1 MIIIFSDYKAL
12 IVNCTFSTF
21 TSLNDDDNYTEIC
34 MAKVNI
40 SPNRTTDKTIRSID
54 RKREQERRKMFMK
67 AKDHA
72 PEFAAKLVQRL
83 IDREII
89 ETTSVIEVREAF
101 ENQLNK
107 LGYLEEFE
115 LQMKIAPVRT
125 LAQDPNVVSLY
136 FTQYIVEELI
146 EHPVI
151 QDVFGDD
158 LDIYLAVDSV
168 FRVLRQ

>member
-1 MIIIFSDYKAL
+1 
-12 IVNCTFSTF
+12 
-21 TSLNDDDNYTEIC
+21 

-54 RKREQERRKMFMK
+54 RKREQERRKMFYR

-72 PEFAAKLVQRL
+72 PEFAVKLTQRL
-83 IDREII
+83 LDRGVI
-89 ETTSVIEVREAF
+89 ETTSVRAIQEAF

-107 LGYLEEFE
+107 LGYIEEFE

-125 LAQDPNVVSLY
+125 IAQDPNVVSLY
-136 FTQYIVEELI
+136 FTQYIVEDLVD
-146 EHPVI
+146 HPAI

-158 LDIYLAVDSV
+158 LDVYLAVDSV
-168 FRVLRQ
+168 FKVLRE

>member
-1 MIIIFSDYKAL
+1 MYSDYKESILLCLKAT
-12 IVNCTFSTF
+12 VPSPVG
-21 TSLNDDDNYTEIC
+21 DDNYMEIL

-40 SPNRTTDKTIRSID
+40 SPNRTTDKTIRTID
-54 RKREQERRKMFMK
+54 RKREQERRKMFLR

-89 ETTSVIEVREAF
+89 ETTSVDAMREAF
-101 ENQLNK
+101 ENQLGK
-107 LGYLEEFE
+107 LGYIEEFE

-136 FTQYIVEELI
+136 FTQYIVEDLI
-146 EHPVI
+146 EHPAI
-151 QDVFGDD
+151 QDIFGDD
-158 LDIYLAVDSV
+158 LDIYRAVDSV
-168 FRVLRQ
+168 FRILRQ

>member
-1 MIIIFSDYKAL
+1 
-12 IVNCTFSTF
+12 
-21 TSLNDDDNYTEIC
+21 

-40 SPNRTTDKTIRSID
+40 SPNRTTDKTIRTID
-54 RKREQERRKMFMK
+54 RKRERERKKMFLR

-89 ETTSVIEVREAF
+89 ETTSVTDIREAI
-101 ENQLNK
+101 EAQLGK
-107 LGYLEEFE
+107 LGYIEEFE

-125 LAQDPNVVSLY
+125 IAQDPNVVSLS
-136 FTQYIVEELI
+136 FTQFIVEDLI
-146 EHPVI
+146 ENPAI

-158 LDIYLAVDSV
+158 LDVYRAVDSV

>member
-1 MIIIFSDYKAL
+1 
-12 IVNCTFSTF
+12 
-21 TSLNDDDNYTEIC
+21 

-54 RKREQERRKMFMK
+54 RKREQERRKMFLK

-136 FTQYIVEELI
+136 FTQYIVEDLI

-158 LDIYLAVDSV
+158 LDIYRAVDSV

>member
-1 MIIIFSDYKAL
+1 MESY
-12 IVNCTFSTF
+12 
-21 TSLNDDDNYTEIC
+21 

-40 SPNRTTDKTIRSID
+40 SPNRTTDRTIRSID
-54 RKREQERRKMFMK
+54 RKRERERRKMFFK

-72 PEFAAKLVQRL
+72 SEFAGKLVQRL
-83 IDREII
+83 LDRKII
-89 ETTSVIEVREAF
+89 ETNSVSDVREAF

-125 LAQDPNVVSLY
+125 IAQDPNVVSLY
-136 FTQYIVEELI
+136 FTQYIVEDLI
-146 EHPVI
+146 EHPAI

-158 LDIYLAVDSV
+158 LEIYRVVDSV

>member
-1 MIIIFSDYKAL
+1 
-12 IVNCTFSTF
+12 
-21 TSLNDDDNYTEIC
+21 

-40 SPNRTTDKTIRSID
+40 SPNRTTDKTIRTID
-54 RKREQERRKMFMK
+54 RKRERERKKMFLR
-67 AKDHA
+67 AKDYA
-72 PEFAAKLVQRL
+72 PEFAAKLAQRL

-89 ETTSVIEVREAF
+89 ETTSVTAVREAF
-101 ENQLNK
+101 EAQLLK
-107 LGYLEEFE
+107 LGYLEDFE

-136 FTQYIVEELI
+136 FTQYIVEDLI
-146 EHPVI
+146 ENPAI

-158 LDIYLAVDSV
+158 LDIYRAVDSI